1 MTPSLNL
8 DDLCS
13 VGEELHRPECVLC
26 TAAGPVFTADWR
38 GGVACLR
45 PDGSQTLF
53 TGTTKPGQ
61 PLLQPNGIAL
71 EPDGSFLLADLSE
84 ERAGVWRLHP
94 SGAVAPFLREVDGR
108 PLPPV
113 NFVYRD
119 AEGRVWITISTR
131 VQPRARD
138 YRPTASTGFI
148 VLVDRGEARIV
159 ADGLGYTNECRLD
172 PSGTWLYVNETFARR
187 LTRFR
192 VGADGSLGKAE
203 TVTTFG
209 PGTFPDGLDFDLEGG
224 IWITSIVS
232 NRVIRVAPDGAQTIV
247 LEDSDPDYLA
257 EVEEAFQAGVM
268 DRPHL
273 DRIRSRRLR
282 SISSLAFGG
291 PDLRTVYLGCLLG
304 DRLATFRSP
313 VAGVPPV
320 HWNYDVER
328 YNRP

>member
-1 MTPSLNL
+1 MASSSLKL
-8 DDLCS
+8 DGIS
-13 VGEELHRPECVLC
+13 FVGEGLHRPECVLC
-26 TAAGPVFTADWR
+26 TGTGLVFTADWR

-53 TGTTKPGQ
+53 EGITEPGQ
-61 PLLQPNGIAL
+61 PPLQPNGIAL

-84 ERAGVWRLHP
+84 ARAGVWRLHP
-94 SGAVAPFLREVDGR
+94 SSGLVDPFLLELDGQ

-119 AEGRVWITISTR
+119 VVGRVWITISTR

-148 VLVDRGEARIV
+148 VLVAGGQARIV
-159 ADGLGYTNECRLD
+159 ADELGYTNECRLD
-172 PSGTWLYVNETFARR
+172 PSGSWLYVNETFARR

-192 VGADGSLGKAE
+192 VGDDGSLGGAE

-209 PGTFPDGLDFDLEGG
+209 PGTFPDGLDFDVEGG

-232 NRVIRVAPDGAQTIV
+232 NRMIRIAPDGEQTIV
-247 LEDSDPDYLA
+247 LEDSDRDDLA

-320 HWNYDVER
+320 HWNYDIEV
-328 YNRP
+328 

>member
-1 MTPSLNL
+1 MAIPSLEL
-8 DDLCS
+8 EDLCF
-13 VGEELHRPECVLC
+13 VGAELHRPECVLC
-26 TAAGPVFTADWR
+26 TAAGSVFTADWR

-45 PDGSQTLF
+45 PDGSQALF
-53 TGTTKPGQ
+53 TGITTPDQ
-61 PLLQPNGIAL
+61 PPLQPNGIAL

-84 ERAGVWRLHP
+84 ARAGVWRLHP
-94 SGAVAPFLREVDGR
+94 SSGAIDPFLREVDGQ
-108 PLPPV
+108 PLPPA

-119 AEGRVWITISTR
+119 PKGRVWITISTR

-148 VLVDRGEARIV
+148 VLVDRGAARIV

-172 PSGTWLYVNETFARR
+172 PSGAYLYVNETFARR

-192 VGADGSLGKAE
+192 VGEDGALGKAE

-209 PGTFPDGLDFDLEGG
+209 PGTFPDGLGFDVEGG
-224 IWITSIVS
+224 IWVTSIVS
-232 NRVIRVAPDGAQTIV
+232 NRVIRIAPDGAPTIM

-257 EVEEAFQAGVM
+257 EVEAAFQAGAM
-268 DRPHL
+268 DRLHL

-304 DRLATFRSP
+304 ERLATFRSP

-320 HWNYDVER
+320 HWNYVLSI
-328 YNRP
+328 